1 MVNGEFVNDILHSL
15 FTIQHSPF
23 FMVQYHVFRKG
34 TYPMERKLR
43 QVDPEVAAILD
54 RELARQQ
61 QSLVMIP
68 SENYASRAVLAAGG
82 SIMTNKYAEGYPGAR
97 YYHGCEYVDQMEL
110 LAIERAKQLFG
121 VEHANVQA
129 VSGTQANMAVYYGL
143 LEHGDTVLAM
153 ALDQGGHL
161 SHGNR
166 ANFSGR
172 YYHFVPYGVDRE
184 TERIDYDQVEALAL
198 EHKPKI
204 VLAGAS
210 AYPRALDFPRFR
222 QIADAV
228 GAYLMVDMAHIAGL
242 IAAGVH
248 PNPAPYADVITST
261 THKTLRGPRGA
272 FILCRQELA
281 KTIDKAVFPGVQ
293 AGPLMH
299 VVAAKAVMFQEAMSP
314 EFAAYQRQVIANAK
328 ALADTL
334 MNRGFRLVS
343 GGTDNHLMLVDVR
356 GQGLTGRAAAD
367 ALREANIIT
376 NFNTVPYDP
385 QPPTHGSG
393 IRPGSPAVTSRGMKE
408 AEMARI
414 ANWMAEVLLHP
425 EDEAVRG
432 KVRNEVHALCER
444 FPIYE
449 FMAREGEFV

>member
-1 MVNGEFVNDILHSL
+1 
-15 FTIQHSPF
+15 
-23 FMVQYHVFRKG
+23 
-34 TYPMERKLR
+34 MERKLR
-43 QVDPEVAAILD
+43 QVDNEVAEILD
-54 RELARQQ
+54 RELQRQQ

-68 SENYASRAVLAAGG
+68 SENYASRAVMAATG
-82 SIMTNKYAEGYPGAR
+82 SIMTNKYAEGYPHAR
-97 YYHGCEYVDQMEL
+97 YYHGCEFVDQVEE
-110 LAIERAKQLFG
+110 LAIARAKQLFG
-121 VEHANVQA
+121 VEHANVQP

-143 LEHGDTVLAM
+143 LQHGDTVLAM

-184 TERIDYDQVEALAL
+184 TEQIDYDQVEALARA
-198 EHKPKI
+198 HQPKI

-210 AYPRALDFPRFR
+210 AYPRTLDFPRLR

-228 GAYLMVDMAHIAGL
+228 GAHLMVDMAHIAGL

-248 PNPAPYADVITST
+248 PSPVPYADIITST

-299 VVAAKAVMFQEAMSP
+299 VIAAKAVMFKEAMAP
-314 EFAAYQRQVIANAK
+314 EFIAYQRQVIANARV
-328 ALADTL
+328 LAEGLTG
-334 MNRGFRLVS
+334 RGFRLVS

-356 GQGLTGRAAAD
+356 GQGLTGRTAAD
-367 ALREANIIT
+367 LLREANIIT
-376 NFNTVPYDP
+376 NFNTIPFDT

-393 IRPGSPAVTSRGMKE
+393 IRPGSPAVTTRGMKE
-408 AEMARI
+408 TEMARI
-414 ANWMAEVLLHP
+414 AHWMADVLLSP
-425 EDEAVRG
+425 QDNALRMNVRG
-432 KVRNEVHALCER
+432 EVQTLCDR
-444 FPIYE
+444 FPIYDY
-449 FMAREGEFV
+449 MTREGEYV